1 MIILDLKLLIFAVLL
16 VLVLPATLWYLARR
30 PEEETPP
37 DLRALCEA
45 MPFGVLLCA
54 GQRVLE
60 RNSVAR
66 RMQEQLGDALARC
79 LEADDD
85 TARSGLIAQPYPVRW
100 WRTPLGHGRALV
112 VLADGSDQQRLI
124 QQQQVFVGQLAHE
137 LRTPLT
143 ALVAHAE
150 IAHNPRTADPT
161 RRASLE
167 TIRRETQRMAR
178 LMRDLLELHRLE
190 LAGDLPLRPT
200 NLALVAE
207 DAIGQIIP
215 RAEQRG
221 LQISFEAGMPLPP
234 VLAHPDRMAQV
245 FLNLLDNAVKYCAP
259 GDRIAV
265 TLEAQPDGVAC
276 TVRDSGPG
284 IPAQALPRV
293 AERLYRVR
301 QDVEGNGIGLAL
313 VSEILRQHHSA
324 LHLASTTEGT
334 GRGTTASWTLRV
346 A

>member
-1 MIILDLKLLIFAVLL
+1 MIILELKSLIFAVLL
-16 VLVLPATLWYLARR
+16 LLVLPAALWYLAHR
-30 PEEETPP
+30 PEETPP

-45 MPFGVLLCA
+45 MPFGVLICV
-54 GQRVLE
+54 GQRVLL

-79 LEADDD
+79 LDADDE
-85 TARSGLIAQPYPVRW
+85 TARNGLIAQPYPVRW
-100 WRTPLGHGRALV
+100 WRTPLERGRALV
-112 VLADGSDQQRLI
+112 VLSDGSDQQRLV

-150 IAHNPRTADPT
+150 IARNPRTAEPT
-161 RRASLE
+161 RLASLE
-167 TIRRETQRMAR
+167 TVRHETQRMAR

-207 DAIGQIIP
+207 EAIGQIIP
-215 RAEQRG
+215 RAEERG
-221 LQISFEAGMPLPP
+221 LHISFEADAPLPP
-234 VLAHPDRMAQV
+234 VLAHPDRMTQV
-245 FLNLLDNAVKYCAP
+245 FLNLLDNAAKYCAP
-259 GDRIAV
+259 GDRILV
-265 TLEAQPDGVAC
+265 TLEARRDGVAC
-276 TVRDSGPG
+276 AVRDSGPG

-293 AERLYRVR
+293 TERLYRVR

-324 LHLASTTEGT
+324 LHLDSATVGAQ
-334 GRGTTASWTLRV
+334 RGTTASWVLRV